1 VSRSSIIT
9 LTTDFGTRD
18 WFVGTMKGVIARINP
33 RSQVVDISHEIDPG
47 NIREG
52 AFALAASYSFFP
64 KGTIHVAVIDPG
76 VGSSRRAIAV
86 VTENYVFVGP
96 DNGVLSWALRKEKIK
111 PIYRLENSEFFLEP
125 VSQTFHGRDVF
136 SSVAAHLSKGV
147 SPRSLGPRVR
157 DLLQL
162 PWPAAHRTG
171 HDIEGE
177 IVYVDRFGN
186 CITNIDVESLRAP
199 TAGALEISVGRKCRC
214 GIKSFYQAVPA
225 GRPVAVIGSSGLLE
239 IAVNGGSAARKFS
252 LSPGKKVHVRLAKSR
267 R

>member
-1 VSRSSIIT
+1 MSRSPTIT

-33 RSQVVDISHEIDPG
+33 RSQVVDISHEIEPG

-52 AFALAASYSFFP
+52 AFSLAVSYCFFP
-64 KGTIHVAVIDPG
+64 KGTVHVAVIDPG

-86 VTENYVFVGP
+86 VTENYAFVGP
-96 DNGVLSWALRKEKIK
+96 DNGVLSWALRREKMK
-111 PIYRLENSEFFLEP
+111 SIYRLENPEFFLEP

-136 SSVAAHLSKGV
+136 SPVAAHLSKGI
-147 SPRSLGPRVR
+147 SPRRLGPPVR

-162 PWPAAHRTG
+162 PWPAACRTG

-186 CITNIDVESLRAP
+186 CITNIDAESLA
-199 TAGALEISVGRKCRC
+199 TADAGALEVSVGRKCRC
-214 GIKSFYQAVPA
+214 GIKPFYQAVPA
-225 GRPVAVIGSSGLLE
+225 GHPVAVIGSSGFLE
-239 IAVNGGSAARKFS
+239 MAVNGGSAARKFT
-252 LSPGKKVHVRLAKSR
+252 LSPGNVVHVRLATHN
-267 R
+267 